1 MTTKKSEELAIAL
14 VSGGMDSLVSA
25 AMANEKHE
33 HMAFLHL
40 NYGQKTEEREL
51 KSFNNIAIYKLLSK
65 DNRDGIISSINDDD
79 YAGTRRQILNEKS
92 TYIGTNWQQSMLD
105 NISERDI
112 RDEIY

>member
-51 KSFNNIAIYKLLSK
+51 KSFNNIADFYNIPKNKRKVIDVTFLSQI
-65 DNRDGIISSINDDD
+65 GGSSLTD
-79 YAGTRRQILNEKS
+79 T
-92 TYIGTNWQQSMLD
+92 SM
-105 NISERDI
+105 NVTS
-112 RDEIY
+112 Y